1 MTLWI
6 NLYDKARRNGIPMP
20 AQGFARKWSRIG
32 RAGVSGWLCARCGG
46 EAAVLACRAGQTG
59 GGMPLETAFSGLFAV
74 CESRCLAFRY
84 VPFGVA
90 ERPVLRC
97 KTVGFAFS
105 RGVRRPEM
113 WRKACSRFCF
123 AVFRSGFF
131 LQFMF
136 TKVVAG
142 MEVRGGHAGKPVCVA
157 PRLWQCRLCCPVGL
171 FGAK

>member
-1 MTLWI
+1 MACASRPLA
-6 NLYDKARRNGIPMP
+6 LPANGAAM
-20 AQGFARKWSRIG
+20 G
-32 RAGVSGWLCARCGG
+32 RASVSGWLCARCGG

-74 CESRCLAFRY
+74 CESRRLAFRY

-90 ERPVLRC
+90 GRSVLRC
-97 KTVGFAFS
+97 KAVGFAFS
-105 RGVRRPEM
+105 RGVCRPET
-113 WRKACSRFCF
+113 WRKACGRFCF

-157 PRLWQCRLCCPVGL
+157 RCLRQCRLRGSVVLLGV
-171 FGAK
+171 K

>member
-1 MTLWI
+1 MACASRPLA
-6 NLYDKARRNGIPMP
+6 LPANGAAM
-20 AQGFARKWSRIG
+20 G
-32 RAGVSGWLCARCGG
+32 RASVSGWLCARCGG

-74 CESRCLAFRY
+74 CESRRLAFRY

-90 ERPVLRC
+90 GRSVLRC
-97 KTVGFAFS
+97 KAVGFAFS
-105 RGVRRPEM
+105 RGVCRPET
-113 WRKACSRFCF
+113 WRKACGRFCF

-157 PRLWQCRLCCPVGL
+157 RCLRQCRLRGSVVL
-171 FGAK
+171 FGVK